1 MSRETPDR
9 GGSRRRKKLPAAG
22 VAHTQIAA
30 ARSLPLRF
38 PTNLRYLRIPSRFV
52 PAIPICGGFLYLLI
66 LTLDGRDRL
75 GLALKS
81 SARGY
86 RSPPGSPKRGLGRAP
101 RCTPARGISL
111 FASGGTWW
119 RVDVPNE
126 GPANRP
132 GDSGCRQNDGVEANA
147 AANVRCRVAGKPSAA
162 YIAGIPHKTADMRN

>member
-1 MSRETPDR
+1 MPDR
-9 GGSRRRKKLPAAG
+9 DGRRRRKKSLRAG

-30 ARSLPLRF
+30 PTSLALRF
-38 PTNLRYLRIPSRFV
+38 STNLRYLRIPSRFV
-52 PAIPICGGFLYLLI
+52 PAIPTCGGFLYLLI

-111 FASGGTWW
+111 FASGGTWTW
-119 RVDVPNE
+119 RTKARLT
-126 GPANRP
+126 GR
-132 GDSGCRQNDGVEANA
+132 
-147 AANVRCRVAGKPSAA
+147 AGWVSTERR
-162 YIAGIPHKTADMRN
+162 G